1 VTTWSSPT
9 PSGSSRRPGG
19 RRPTGRR
26 PGRRLGLIGAA
37 VTGLL
42 ALAGPGHADTIDLPA
57 PQADQLGGSELFQA
71 LGTPQDQLPG
81 YLAPGP
87 LSNDELVQVEV
98 SGDGR
103 VTRVRDE
110 QRIRL
115 SGTGDYFLRIA
126 GPARAAVALGGDA
139 PVLSFGDIIWQG
151 FSTGGRELAARI
163 ELDPALESSHLPMRM
178 RLSFTAAGRRSAVG
192 PDGLLPGP
200 GVLTLTL
207 DNLTRQQVSLPTG
220 ADADARQLA
229 PALDR
234 LLAEAR
240 GAGGRLSTTRS
251 GIPAQLRVSAAATRQ
266 AAQVMPL
273 RLRGA
278 LRVAATGQQ
287 PAAAAA
293 SAVRIDSL
301 LQGSARFDLRV
312 SQPGKVALELTAVP
326 ALDPRALTPP
336 RGAASWSAW
345 AGAGPPSAERRA
357 ALDALVQAAATGSRA
372 SAYSPYLGS
381 QLEPRGRT
389 AFRYILAT
397 TRPVAAEPARLT
409 PRPVPVGL
417 AVLGA
422 LALLGSGAVLWRRS

>member
-1 VTTWSSPT
+1 M
-9 PSGSSRRPGG
+9 
-19 RRPTGRR
+19 
-26 PGRRLGLIGAA
+26 
-37 VTGLL
+37 
-42 ALAGPGHADTIDLPA
+42 

-110 QRIRL
+110 QRIRV

-139 PVLSFGDIIWQG
+139 PVLSLGDIIWQG
-151 FSTGGRELAARI
+151 FSPGGRELAARI
-163 ELDPALESSHLPMRM
+163 ELEPELESSHLPMRM
-178 RLSFTAAGRRSAVG
+178 SLSFTAGGRRSAVG

-207 DNLTRQQVSLPTG
+207 DNLTRQRVSLPTG

-240 GAGGRLSTTRS
+240 GADGRLPTTRT
-251 GIPAQLRVSAAATRQ
+251 GIPPQLQVSAAATRQ
-266 AAQVMPL
+266 AVQVMPL
-273 RLRGA
+273 RLRGV

-287 PAAAAA
+287 PAAA

-301 LQGSARFDLRV
+301 LQGSARVELPVR
-312 SQPGKVALELTAVP
+312 QPGKVALELTAVP
-326 ALDPRALTPP
+326 VLDPRALTPP
-336 RGAASWSAW
+336 RGAVSWSAW
-345 AGAGPPSAERRA
+345 AGSDPPIVERRA

-389 AFRYILAT
+389 SFRYLLAT
-397 TRPVAAEPARLT
+397 TRPVAAEPARLS
-409 PRPVPVGL
+409 PRPVPIGL